1 MNKPKTGAY
10 IAVILAFVFWGFT
23 FVAFK
28 FANLSFRPIS
38 IVFFR
43 LAVSIF
49 FLFGFAFSL
58 KRLNRIKRKDQK
70 WFVLLA
76 LVEPFFYFLGESYG
90 LTMVTATT
98 GAIIISTIPLVVPFA
113 SYYLFREKLT
123 PMNYLGLM
131 ISFGGVLLVVLSGAG
146 GLAANWK
153 GILLMF
159 VAVFSAVAYT
169 MVVKT
174 LADDY
179 NPITITA
186 YQSFYGLLM
195 FVPLFLIFEL
205 PELDFSLVS
214 SNSLIAVT
222 YLGVF
227 GSGICFI
234 LITIGIRELGAARAN
249 IFGNLVPVVTA
260 VVSFFLLKETMPLN
274 KILGII
280 IVIMGLFLS
289 QISSLRVNRV
299 KVKWGKAGVRHIPNA

>member
-1 MNKPKTGAY
+1 MSRTKWGAY
-10 IAVILAFVFWGFT
+10 LAAILAFIFWGIT

-28 FANLSFRPIS
+28 YANQSFSPIS
-38 IVFFR
+38 IIFYR
-43 LAVSIF
+43 LSVSIF
-49 FLFGFAFSL
+49 FLFGFAIVFG
-58 KRLNRIKRKDQK
+58 RLNRIGRKDQK

-76 LVEPFFYFLGESYG
+76 FVEPFLYFLGESFG

-98 GAIIISTIPLVVPFA
+98 GAIIISTIPLIVPFA
-113 SYYLFREKLT
+113 SYHFFREKLT
-123 PMNYLGLM
+123 PMNYLGLG
-131 ISFGGVLLVVLSGAG
+131 ISFGGVVLVVLAGSG

-159 VAVFSAVAYT
+159 LAVFSAVGYT
-169 MVVKT
+169 MLVKA

-205 PELDFSLVS
+205 PKLDFSQVS
-214 SNSLIAVT
+214 TNSLLALT

-234 LITIGIRELGAARAN
+234 LITIGIRELGAAKSNVFA
-249 IFGNLVPVVTA
+249 NLVPVVA
-260 VVSFFLLKETMPLN
+260 AIVSFIFLKEAMPLLKV
-274 KILGII
+274 LGIF
-280 IVIMGLFLS
+280 IVVLGLMLS
-289 QISSLRVNRV
+289 QIRSFRV
-299 KVKWGKAGVRHIPNA
+299 KSKWGKEGVRHIQNA